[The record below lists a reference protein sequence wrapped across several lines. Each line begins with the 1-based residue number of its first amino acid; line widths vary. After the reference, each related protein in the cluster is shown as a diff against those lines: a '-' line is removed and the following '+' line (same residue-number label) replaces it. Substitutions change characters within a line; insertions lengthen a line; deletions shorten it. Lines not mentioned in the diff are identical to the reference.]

1 MKSKSEMIDNILD
14 NFDFSRVAKCM
25 EVLEW
30 KWWDIPLSENDG
42 IPLEADIR
50 VTARRLLKGLPD
62 TFIKDSYCTGTGG
75 LYVKAWYENT
85 DLVLME
91 LTFVVADWRV
101 DVNDED

>member
-1 MKSKSEMIDNILD
+1 MKSKNEMIDNIMD
-14 NFDFSRVAKCM
+14 NFDFGRVAKTM
-25 EVLEW
+25 EALNW
-30 KWWDIPLSENDG
+30 KWVMSVPDEVPQEH
-42 IPLEADIR
+42 DIR
-50 VTARRLLKGLPD
+50 KAARKLLKSVPD

-75 LYVKAWYENT
+75 LYVQAWYENT

>member
-1 MKSKSEMIDNILD
+1 MKSKNEMIDNIMD
-14 NFDFSRVAKCM
+14 NFDFGRVAKTM
-25 EVLEW
+25 LALDW

-91 LTFVVADWRV
+91 LTFVVSEWRV
-101 DVNDED
+101 DVNDEN